1 MTTYAIPNT
10 IQYSFT
16 NMSQIIGTS
25 EKESSLNYIDIS
37 PSSIN
42 TNNVIISEQLFCG
55 LQPPNPSDFTYAGLV
70 KINTIFEH
78 LEDFHKYTPFST
90 STVEMFSKKGVIPIT
105 RPGSSDNMHYFKDI
119 SGVITQDP
127 FQNYLELV
135 NKDNFC
141 HISIYVKKKITIAAK
156 HHIHAGA
163 GFIQSSDQRIKT
175 DIQTYDSSL
184 ALDQIKALRVTSYK
198 KIETPLQ
205 EEIGFI
211 AQEVHKILPNTV
223 EKMTMYIPNIHKWIS
238 CTYDDKKHTISVDNS
253 SLNLNYKEN
262 IQIKDNKECTYSCIV
277 IDTEYGAVLHSTEF
291 VTKPPSIK
299 DKVFLYG
306 KSVDDFM
313 SLNKNDIFTVAVS
326 AIQMLDQKAL
336 KHLNS
341 AKNVFLDKK
350 FAVLNLLRIQSKS
363 L

>member
-25 EKESSLNYIDIS
+25 EKESSLNSVEIS

-42 TNNVIISEQLFCG
+42 TKNVIISEQLFCG
-55 LQPPNPSDFTYAGLV
+55 LQPPNPSDFTTYAGLT
-70 KINTIFEH
+70 KINTIFDT
-78 LEDFHKYTPFST
+78 LENFHKYIPFST
-90 STVEMFSKKGVIPIT
+90 STAEMFSEAGVAPIT
-105 RPGSSDNMHYFKDI
+105 RPGSSDNIHYFKDT
-119 SGVITQDP
+119 SGVIKQDP
-127 FQNYLELV
+127 FQKYLDLV

-141 HISIYVKKKITIAAK
+141 HISIYVKKKINIAVK
-156 HHIHAGA
+156 NYIHAGS

-205 EEIGFI
+205 EEVGFI
-211 AQEVHKILPNTV
+211 AQEVHKILPNAV
-223 EKMTMYIPNIHKWIS
+223 EKMTMYIPNIHTWVS

-291 VTKPPSIK
+291 MTKPPSIK

-313 SLNKNDIFTVAVS
+313 SLNKNDIFTIAVS
-326 AIQMLDQKAL
+326 AIQMLDQKVTDLTKRLEAL
-336 KHLNS
+336 EQR
-341 AKNVFLDKK
+341 FL
-350 FAVLNLLRIQSKS
+350 
-363 L
+363 

>member
-1 MTTYAIPNT
+1 MTYAISDT
-10 IQYSFT
+10 SHSFIR
-16 NMSQIIGTS
+16 MARLIGTQDNQVS
-25 EKESSLNYIDIS
+25 INSIDIS

-42 TNNVIISEQLFCG
+42 TKNVIISEQLFCG
-55 LQPPNPSDFTYAGLV
+55 LQPPNPSDFTTYAGLV
-70 KINTIFEH
+70 KINTIFKTFD
-78 LEDFHKYTPFST
+78 DFHTYNPYST
-90 STVEMFSKKGVIPIT
+90 STIEMFSKKGVIPIT
-105 RPGSSDNMHYFKDI
+105 RPGSSDNMHYFRDM

-156 HHIHAGA
+156 HHIHTEA

-198 KIETPLQ
+198 KIETPFQ

-211 AQEVHKILPNTV
+211 AQEVHKILPNAV

-262 IQIKDNKECTYSCIV
+262 IQIKDNKDYTYSCIV

-326 AIQMLDQKAL
+326 AIQMLDQKVTDLTKRLEAL
-336 KHLNS
+336 E
-341 AKNVFLDKK
+341 
-350 FAVLNLLRIQSKS
+350 RR
-363 L
+363 